1 MPILYDEVIVNP
13 TGILTV
19 QEFKAPRSGRTV
31 KFVLPNGYAQKEIFT
46 CIDGSFS
53 GPFTT
58 AVSLDTAIKGWELLR
73 AGCHNANVI
82 AINIG
87 ESELNPI
94 SLKFNPIPV
103 TLSSGEQVA
112 IHLSGTLCATVRV
125 HSSEALLLD
134 YTKNGITSAERR
146 IQGILLE
153 CFKSEVVRQIPEN
166 IGSFHTMNGLG
177 VLDALSEDIKIN
189 ACQRAEKFLEYP
201 WFKIISCSLDL
212 MSSNMDQIIEKENYL
227 WRLKQ
232 ERLAKTFD
240 TDEKLREEREHLKLK
255 LIDKTADALLSV
267 YGREPIPAEM
277 SQLLVAYVQNNPMIQ
292 PNELIEVCD
301 KFKALSQIYS
311 PDTLLKNASLLG
323 YLPDKPK
330 P

>member
-19 QEFKAPRSGRTV
+19 QEFRAPISGRTV
-31 KFVLPNGYAQKEIFT
+31 KFILPNGYAQKEVFT

-58 AVSLDTAIKGWELLR
+58 AAPLETAIKGLELLK
-73 AGCHNANVI
+73 AGCHSANVI
-82 AINIG
+82 VINTG

-94 SLKFNPIPV
+94 TLRFNPIPV

-125 HSSEALLLD
+125 NNSEALLLD
-134 YTKNGITSAERR
+134 YTKYGITSAERR

-153 CFKSEVVRQIPEN
+153 CFRSEVVQQIPEN

-177 VLDALSEDIKIN
+177 VLDALSEDIKRN
-189 ACQRAEKFLEYP
+189 ACQRAEYFLEYP
-201 WFKIISCSLDL
+201 WFEIISCSLDL
-212 MSSNMDQIIEKENYL
+212 MSSNMDEIIEKENYL
-227 WRLKQ
+227 WRLEQ
-232 ERLAKTFD
+232 ERLARTFD
-240 TDEKLREEREHLKLK
+240 TNEKLREERERLKLK

-277 SQLLVAYVQNNPMIQ
+277 LQLLVAYVQNYPTIK

-301 KFKALSQIYS
+301 KFKALSQACS
-311 PDTLLKNASLLG
+311 PDTLIKNARLLG
-323 YLPDKPK
+323 YLPDQTKS
-330 P
+330 